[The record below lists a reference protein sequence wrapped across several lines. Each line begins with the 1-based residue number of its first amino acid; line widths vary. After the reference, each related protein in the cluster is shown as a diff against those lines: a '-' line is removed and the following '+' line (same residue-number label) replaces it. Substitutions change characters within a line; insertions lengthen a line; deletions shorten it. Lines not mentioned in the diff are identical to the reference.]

1 MENGCD
7 ENIQIISVYFCLH
20 LNKMNNETISIFLI
34 LGAQAIRV
42 ILGLL

>member
-1 MENGCD
+1 MVVMKT
-7 ENIQIISVYFCLH
+7 IQIISVSFCLY

-34 LGAQAIRV
+34 LGAQTIKV